1 MALSHSNARTTV
13 QIMDEYAALRR
24 LAYEN
29 HETAGCANLLA
40 EVLALAVEAPDNP
53 LAQSIIAIIV
63 PDETSNG

>member
-1 MALSHSNARTTV
+1 
-13 QIMDEYAALRR
+13 MDEYAALRR

-29 HETAGCANLLA
+29 HETTGCANLLA

-53 LAQSIIAIIV
+53 LAQSIIALIV